1 MSNISRILILT
12 NSIDMGGRETRLL
25 EEMKVL
31 TSKSQISLHLINL
44 FNNKSKRATDLLS
57 EYALITNY
65 NLSSEVS
72 DISIDFVMDTTARI
86 ISYCR
91 LHNIQALYIHNS
103 DIEALI
109 GSFVAQQLEIP
120 IFCTLH
126 GKGMVFSNR
135 LNPVLHFIFYY
146 LIAPSI
152 SLLVTMS
159 HSLKDIVIK
168 YPFSKVVALPNLIDT
183 EHFNSKKIEKN
194 RNIGSDKWI
203 IVSRLSV
210 EKYVGIFKFIEYA
223 YLSGIKGIDVAG
235 DGVLTE
241 FIKSEVKECD
251 LVDYVTFL
259 GEKTITSE
267 LLNQYTV
274 VVGVGRVILEAIAN
288 QNLAFVIGTG
298 SNELMSGLVNEKN
311 ISEVAYENFT
321 GRNLKSLSYK
331 DFQQQLELVGEI
343 EVEKLRQYIVSNHSS
358 TLLLENYTD
367 HVENM
372 EFRNNPLIADLY
384 SSLSYFRSSIS
395 APFYLK
401 NSFIS
406 ILENL
411 VYSDF
416 YTVNLERAFILMK
429 DRLEE
434 KFLYPNI
441 HHQKKY
447 HLKLNRPVLKGD
459 NLLLRNGLIF
469 QNEGTV
475 FEISNYNYDINSK
488 QSYIVFLH
496 FYHQNIPEKES
507 IENNDYGVLIQLT
520 LYNLLTRSEVSSSS
534 EVDYISHNQKLGF
547 HRILY
552 FSHDK
557 LRDGVKLTLAPHI
570 AITSIKISSLGIDS
584 DINVD
589 KLHVW
594 TTYE

>member
-25 EEMKVL
+25 GEMKAL
-31 TSKSQISLHLINL
+31 TSKHQISLHLINI
-44 FNNKSKRATDLLS
+44 FNNKSQRATDLLS
-57 EYALITNY
+57 EYASITDY

-91 LHNIQALYIHNS
+91 LHSIQALYIHNS

-109 GSFVAQQLEIP
+109 GSFVAQQLKIP

-146 LIAPSI
+146 LIAPSL

-159 HSLKDIVIK
+159 DSLKDIVIK
-168 YPFSKVVALPNLIDT
+168 YPFSKVLTLPNLVDT
-183 EHFNSKKIEKN
+183 EYFRPKIEKN
-194 RNIGSDKWI
+194 SKIGSDKWI

-223 YLSGIKGIDVAG
+223 YSSGIKGIEIAG

-241 FIKSEVKECD
+241 FIKSEIKECGLD
-251 LVDYVTFL
+251 DYVTFL
-259 GEKTITSE
+259 GEKAITSE
-267 LLNQYTV
+267 LLNQYV
-274 VVGVGRVILEAIAN
+274 AVVGVGRVILEAIAN

-298 SNELMSGLVNEKN
+298 GNELMSGFVNEKN

-321 GRNLKSLSYK
+321 GRNLKSLSYE
-331 DFQQQLELVGEI
+331 DFQQQLDLVGEI
-343 EVEKLRQYIVSNHSS
+343 EVEKLRQYIVSNHSN

-367 HVENM
+367 NVENI
-372 EFRNNPLIADLY
+372 EFQNNPLIADLY
-384 SSLSYFRSSIS
+384 SSLSHFRSSIP

-416 YTVNLERAFILMK
+416 YTASLERAFILMK
-429 DRLEE
+429 ERLEK
-434 KFLYPNI
+434 KFLYPNS

-459 NLLLRNGLIF
+459 SLLLRNDLSF

-475 FEISNYNYDINSK
+475 FEISNYNYDIKSK

-496 FYHQNIPEKES
+496 FHHQNILEKES
-507 IENNDYGVLIQLT
+507 IENNKYGVLIQLT
-520 LYNLLTRSEVSSSS
+520 LYNLLTSSEVSSSS
-534 EVDYISHNQKLGF
+534 EVDYISHNQRLGF
-547 HRILY
+547 HRVLHFNY
-552 FSHDK
+552 DK
-557 LRDGVKLTLAPHI
+557 LRDGVKLILAPHI
-570 AITSIKISSLGIDS
+570 AITSIKISSLGTDS

-589 KLHVW
+589 KLHIW